1 MRIEEYRD
9 IRLYGWK
16 DKCRDSEIQ
25 DMVSYMVRGIQRQG
39 NIYTS
44 RQEFKNSCIYME
56 TICLIY
62 SVPYIKGRRTQRLRE
77 MEDRS
82 REEKAETEQN
92 RRRRRAEIADTEMC
106 DIVT

>member
-1 MRIEEYRD
+1 
-9 IRLYGWK
+9 
-16 DKCRDSEIQ
+16 
-25 DMVSYMVRGIQRQG
+25 
-39 NIYTS
+39 
-44 RQEFKNSCIYME
+44 ME

-92 RRRRRAEIADTEMC
+92 RRRRRAEIADTEMY